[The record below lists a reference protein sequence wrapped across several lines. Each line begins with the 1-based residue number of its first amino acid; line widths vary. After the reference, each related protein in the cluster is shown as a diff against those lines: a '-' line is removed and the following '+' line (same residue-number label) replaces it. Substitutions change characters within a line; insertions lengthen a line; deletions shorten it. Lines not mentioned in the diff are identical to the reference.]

1 MKPKSPKSL
10 ELAEKNKEI
19 YEGTVDEIKEK
30 GYILCSRCLK
40 NDDTILK
47 GDCLEKSKGWCT
59 ESID

>member
-30 GYILCSRCLK
+30 GHILCSRCLGRYK
-40 NDDTILK
+40 
-47 GDCLEKSKGWCT
+47 
-59 ESID
+59 